1 MVKKS
6 RIHGAQIV
14 DLLDD
19 FAGLD
24 NTLNFVDNGSA
35 HAHYAVLLA
44 VAEHIVE
51 VGERVLSLR
60 IRLSFR

>member
-6 RIHGAQIV
+6 RDHRAQSV
-14 DLLDD
+14 NLLDD
-19 FAGLD
+19 FAGFD

-44 VAEHIVE
+44 VVEHMVE
-51 VGERVLSLR
+51 VSERALSLR